1 MPPMNNLIS
10 RRPDEQKRLATRRL
24 AIVPDEKTMA
34 EIKHVTTAFGTS
46 TQGKSRDIRI
56 KRQIFARSSRYIK
69 PFNTAIDLCTF

>member
-1 MPPMNNLIS
+1 MPPLKDFIS

-46 TQGKSRDIRI
+46 KQEKSRPIKI
-56 KRQIFARSSRYIK
+56 KRQIFARSSRYSK
-69 PFNTAIDLCTF
+69 HSFT